1 MIYSYTQISQY
12 LACPRRYRHRYLEG
26 WQEKDSRAA
35 MLFGAIECA
44 LAELLTS
51 QKSVAYELHHQCR
64 CSGTPGWAK
73 RREGANCSTDPR
85 REKRTCTQSSS
96 SEMGKREGTQTK
108 ALRHSERHLGP
119 RLRLPDP
126 LPRGHRRFSQLGI
139 DGRPSHCL
147 VCDFTF
153 CNPRNPRL
161 YQKTE
166 QKRPPAAA

>member
-1 MIYSYTQISQY
+1 MIYSYTHISQY

-44 LAELLTS
+44 LAELLIS

-73 RREGANCSTDPR
+73 RREGANRSTDPR

-96 SEMGKREGTQTK
+96 SEMGQREGTQTK
-108 ALRHSERHLGP
+108 ALRHSERQLGP
-119 RLRLPDP
+119 LLRLSDP
-126 LPRGHRRFSQLGI
+126 LPRRFSHLRA
-139 DGRPSHCL
+139 D
-147 VCDFTF
+147 
-153 CNPRNPRL
+153 
-161 YQKTE
+161 
-166 QKRPPAAA
+166 